1 MSVSGILYWNEAF
14 RYPILGEENDS
25 KIFYVT
31 AQMWEYYPKEIKVQE
46 GDKVIIYLT
55 SLDVPHGLF
64 LEAWNITVNS
74 FLNQTETI
82 EFTADKVGRFEY
94 FCTHYCGIGH
104 KDMRAYIVVEEKD

>member
-1 MSVSGILYWNEAF
+1 MLYWNETF

-46 GDKVIIYLT
+46 GDKVIIHLT

-104 KDMRAYIVVEEKD
+104 KDMRAYITVEEKE